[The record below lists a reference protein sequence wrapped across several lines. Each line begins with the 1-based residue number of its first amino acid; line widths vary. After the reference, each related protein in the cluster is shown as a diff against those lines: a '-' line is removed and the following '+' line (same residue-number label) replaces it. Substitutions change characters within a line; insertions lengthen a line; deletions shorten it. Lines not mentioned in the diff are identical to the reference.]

1 MPTYL
6 SNEELQA
13 IRDEISITPDSVSI
27 FTLSLPQAR
36 KLVNEALSARGMRTA
51 EARSTGV
58 DQIDLFDTSKLY

>member
-1 MPTYL
+1 MSTYL

-13 IRDEISITPDSVSI
+13 MRDEISITPESVSI

-36 KLVNEALSARGMRTA
+36 KLIDEVLSSRGMRTT
-51 EARSTGV
+51 EVKSTGV